1 MAERILVAQIG
12 APHGIRGEVRLWS
25 FTESPM
31 AVKDY
36 GALESEDGTQTFA
49 IEALRPGKDF
59 LVARLA
65 GVSDRAAA
73 ERLRNLKLYVPRD
86 RLPAPEDGDTFYHAD
101 LIGLAA
107 VAIDGRT
114 LGTVCAVH
122 DFGAGNLIEVLASGA
137 RVMLPFTDAVVPE
150 VDLAAGRLIVDPP
163 EGTFDHGIAEP
174 QSTPAVW
181 GSACP
186 GLDPGSV
193 RSAGSGVKNKS
204 RHKDRAPALRHK
216 GSAID

>member
-86 RLPAPEDGDTFYHAD
+86 RLPAPEDGDTFYHVD

-107 VAIDGRT
+107 VATDGRN

-122 DFGAGNLIEVLASGA
+122 DFGAGDLIEVLAGDA

-163 EGTFDHGIAEP
+163 EGTFDHGVAEP

-186 GLDPGSV
+186 GLDPESV
-193 RSAGSGVKNKS
+193 GNAGSGVKNKS
-204 RHKDRAPALRHK
+204 RRKDRLPSLPDK
-216 GSAID
+216 GNAID